1 MAAATTAPITVGTF
15 VLKRTATLDEI
26 DVLTRLAA
34 AQRAGTR
41 TCTTYLAGYMLV
53 ARLNGAPGLERV
65 PALADTGTSIERAML
80 GAAEPP
86 TLNWVRLAADLVCAT
101 AALAALGLVHDDLR
115 EAAARNITMRDGR
128 YYVID
133 FGVMRAAPAN
143 FDVGAFVDATLATL
157 AGWLVRQ
164 APRYLERTAL
174 PSEFVD
180 ALDADTRRRYDRL
193 RANANVKTAPPP
205 PRRRIDLGGG
215 GRKQQEPPT
224 TARPPVLV

>member
-1 MAAATTAPITVGTF
+1 MATAPITVGTF
-15 VLKRTATLDEI
+15 VLKRTTTLDEI

-65 PALADTGTSIERAML
+65 SALADTGTSIERVML
-80 GAAEPP
+80 AAEPP

-128 YYVID
+128 YYLID
-133 FGVMRAAPAN
+133 FGVMCAAPAN
-143 FDVGAFVDATLATL
+143 FDVGAFVDGTLAAL

-193 RANANVKTAPPP
+193 RANANVKPAPPP
-205 PRRRIDLGGG
+205 PQRRIDLGGGGG